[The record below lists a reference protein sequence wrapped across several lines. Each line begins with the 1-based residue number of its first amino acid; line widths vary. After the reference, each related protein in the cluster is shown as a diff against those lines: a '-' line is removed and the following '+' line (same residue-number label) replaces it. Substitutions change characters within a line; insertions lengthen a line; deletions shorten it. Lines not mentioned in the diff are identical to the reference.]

1 MISNKPLKPAK
12 EFNMKTIK
20 KGQDKK
26 TEYIVAKKS
35 NGIKYWKILKKE
47 EKKCLKEFDKKKTIN
62 LAEYKKGRYSTNL
75 QAIAVTYSQVFKNNP
90 KCNKYIGR
98 NKKLIKKSIN
108 KSTKKSTIKK
118 SAKKTKK
125 K

>member
-1 MISNKPLKPAK
+1 MTRQAPSESAK
-12 EFNMKTIK
+12 NFNLNTIK

-35 NGIKYWKILKKE
+35 NGVKYWKILKKE
-47 EKKCLKEFDKKKTIN
+47 EKKCLKDFDKKKTIN

-98 NKKLIKKSIN
+98 NKK
-108 KSTKKSTIKK
+108 STIKK
-118 SAKKTKK
+118 STKK
-125 K
+125 NKKK